1 MYTRSL
7 SRSFSGLLEHA
18 LDEPALDE
26 HALDEHALDE
36 HALDEHALDVKMRA
50 ARSKSPSPR
59 LGRVRVGLI

>member
-18 LDEPALDE
+18 SDE

-36 HALDEHALDVKMRA
+36 HASDEHAFDVKMRA